1 MKYIVITGSSGLV
14 GTELIHNLL
23 QRDEFFIIA
32 LTTSLASMKERYAGV
47 ENIICMDLNQFSQD
61 LHNYPLSALI
71 HCGFSRSA
79 SGNKI
84 ASSLQYIEKLLATV
98 KGSSLKTFVNIS
110 SQSVYGQSSPP
121 LWKEEIPVDP
131 DYLYAMGKFSSELIV
146 NGMLADTS
154 INYTNIRLASVN
166 ENARFLQ
173 VFVKN
178 AITGIPIKVLG
189 GAQSVSLIDVR
200 DVANALEKVI
210 DNCDHPFSKIYNLGT
225 GQTRT
230 ILELAKD
237 VKRLYESENKDVV
250 INVED
255 SDIVLNVGMDSI
267 KFQSEFN
274 WTPEYD
280 YDDMIKSLLN
290 YNLNVHDN
298 EGKIGIKYDIFI
310 L

>member
-23 QRDEFFIIA
+23 QRGEYFIIA
-32 LTTSLASMKERYAGV
+32 LTTSLTKMKVRYAGV
-47 ENIICMDLNQFSQD
+47 ENIICMDLDQFHQEMYD
-61 LHNYPLSALI
+61 YPISVLI
-71 HCGFSRSA
+71 HCGFSRSS
-79 SGNKI
+79 SGSKI
-84 ASSLQYIEKLLATV
+84 ASSLEYLEKLLETV
-98 KGSSLKTFVNIS
+98 KKTSLKAFVNIS

-121 LWKEEIPVDP
+121 LWKENFPVDP
-131 DYLYAMGKFSSELIV
+131 DHLYAMGKFSSELIV
-146 NGMLADTS
+146 NGMLADTN
-154 INYTNIRLASVN
+154 INYTNIRLASIN

-178 AITGIPIKVLG
+178 AITGIPINVLG

-210 DNCDHPFSKIYNLGT
+210 ENCDHPFLKIYNLGT

-237 VKRLYESENKDVV
+237 VKRLHESENKDVV
-250 INVED
+250 INIED
-255 SDIVLNVGMDSI
+255 SGIVLYVGMDSN

-274 WTPEYD
+274 WAPKYD
-280 YDDMIKSLLN
+280 YEDMIKSLLN
-290 YNLNVHDN
+290 YNLQ
-298 EGKIGIKYDIFI
+298 EKMRGGISFLLENNI
-310 L
+310 